1 MVRIR
6 LFAALREAAGV
17 PEVEAPAAPLQA
29 ILDELGER
37 FGERFAAV
45 LGYSSVLVDGERWRG
60 PAAPVPDGAE
70 LALLP
75 PFSGGPSSGGWTPPA
90 RGMGL
95 MRKLLVAVVVLLLLG
110 AVADFAAARVFEDR
124 VTEAL
129 QREYDLGQRPVV
141 QVRDFPFLP
150 HLATGRFSTID
161 VAATDAS
168 ARGINAAQ
176 LELTLHGVR
185 VPREVLLGEPGQV
198 TVDRA
203 DGTIELTE
211 AEVNRLLADRLRG
224 GELAIEEDGVE
235 VRQVELLGTAGTC
248 WSPAS
253 WGPATAAS
261 PSPPTTSGWAV
272 AGPLDPSLQDCSLS
286 QFTFQVPLPEL
297 PAGVRLERVD
307 TRPGTVVLTAGA
319 AGSGWTPDTLI
330 P

>member
-1 MVRIR
+1 
-6 LFAALREAAGV
+6 
-17 PEVEAPAAPLQA
+17 
-29 ILDELGER
+29 
-37 FGERFAAV
+37 
-45 LGYSSVLVDGERWRG
+45 
-60 PAAPVPDGAE
+60 
-70 LALLP
+70 
-75 PFSGGPSSGGWTPPA
+75 
-90 RGMGL
+90 
-95 MRKLLVAVVVLLLLG
+95 MRKLLIAVVVLLLLG

-176 LELTLHGVR
+176 LKLTLHGVR
-185 VPREVLLGEPGQV
+185 VPREVMLGEPGQV

-211 AEVNRLLADRLRG
+211 AEVNRLLADRLQG
-224 GELAIEEDGVE
+224 GELAIGEDGVE
-235 VRQVELLGTAGTC
+235 VRTQVELLGQPLDVLVSG
-248 WSPAS
+248 S

-261 PSPPTTSGWAV
+261 PSPPTRSGWAS
-272 AGPLDPSLQDCSLS
+272 AGPS
-286 QFTFQVPLPEL
+286 
-297 PAGVRLERVD
+297 
-307 TRPGTVVLTAGA
+307 TRPCRACSPPSSPSRCRCPSCRPGCAWSGSTPGRGRWCCTAA
-319 AGSGWTPDTLI
+319 RRRSGWPPDTLA